1 MIGQPISRVDGPVK
15 VTGRATYAYEYRQ
28 EDETSLYGVIV
39 TAIIGR
45 GRVQGIDV
53 SDAQRSP
60 GVCAVLT
67 HQNTQAQGAR
77 VEAGP
82 LSYWWARPTLASPDI
97 GHYGEPVALV
107 VAETL
112 EEAQAAANLVRITY
126 VAEPGHFD
134 FVANIMRAYAPK
146 QLIFGIPTDSAVGN
160 FDAEYDRA
168 AVKIDQQY
176 HTPYCFSQPMEPN
189 ACLAVPRGED
199 LVLYVSTQIVDAAR
213 SSVATTLKI
222 DPQRIQVVSPYV
234 GGGFGSKLSVHSE
247 TILAAIAARQLNRP
261 VKVGLTRRQ
270 IFHDVGARP
279 TSIQR
284 IRLGAEQDGRLVAIA
299 HDATMHTN
307 PQEEFVETSALATRS
322 FYAAPHR
329 LTRHRLVPL
338 DMLRG
343 EDVRA
348 PGEASGLLA
357 LESAIDEL
365 AHAINMDPI
374 ELRIRNEPTVDPERN
389 VPYSERRVVECL
401 REGARRF
408 KWERRQQQPGMVR
421 DSRWL
426 IGFGVAAAVRV
437 HPQAP
442 AKARV
447 RLASDGTCIVLSDM
461 TDIGTGTYTV
471 LAQVAA
477 ERLGLRV
484 DQVRVELGRSDLPAT
499 WGSGGSWG
507 ASSSAVAV
515 YRACEALREKLQAA
529 AQAPLFSEG
538 RGAAGRTSQTISD
551 LLPRN
556 YPDGLDAE
564 GDSTPMWADPNFA
577 NYSIHTYGAHFAEVG
592 VDADTA
598 EIRLRQMLGVFSPG
612 RVLNTKTAR
621 SQLIG
626 GMTFGVGM
634 ALLEEAVV
642 DPRSG
647 AFVNCDLAG
656 YLVPVHADI
665 PVIDAVIL
673 DGFDDKANVL
683 GVKGLGEVGICGAPA
698 AIGNA
703 VFNATGVRV
712 RNFPITLDKLLHGLP
727 QQV

>member
-1 MIGQPISRVDGPVK
+1 MK

-28 EDETSLYGVIV
+28 DEAPLYGVIV
-39 TAIIGR
+39 TATIGR
-45 GRVQGIDV
+45 GRVQDID
-53 SDAQRSP
+53 ATQAEQSP
-60 GVCAVLT
+60 GVHAVIT
-67 HQNTQAQGAR
+67 HQNIQDQGAR
-77 VEAGP
+77 DESNPA
-82 LSYWWARPTLASPDI
+82 SYWRARPTLASAHV

-107 VAETL
+107 VGATL
-112 EEAQAAANLVRITY
+112 EQARAAANLVR
-126 VAEPGHFD
+126 VAYATEPGHFD
-134 FVANIMRAYAPK
+134 FTANADKAYAPK
-146 QLIFGIPTDSAVGN
+146 QLIFDTPTDSTVGN
-160 FDAEYDRA
+160 FDAGYA
-168 AVKIDQQY
+168 SAPVKIDLKY
-176 HTPYCFSQPMEPN
+176 STAYCFSQPMEPN

-213 SSVATTLKI
+213 SSVASTLKI
-222 DPQRIQVVSPYV
+222 DPERLQVVSPYV
-234 GGGFGSKLSVHSE
+234 GGGFGSKLSIHSE
-247 TILAAIAARQLNRP
+247 TILAAIAARRLNRP
-261 VKVGLTRRQ
+261 VKVALTRRQ
-270 IFHDVGARP
+270 IFHDVGVRP

-284 IRLGAEQDGRLVAIA
+284 IRLAAERDGRLVAVA

-307 PQEEFVETSALATRS
+307 PREEFVETSALATRS

-348 PGEASGLLA
+348 PGEAPGLLA
-357 LESAIDEL
+357 LESAMDEL
-365 AHAINMDPI
+365 AHALNMDPI
-374 ELRIRNEPTVDPERN
+374 ELRIRNEPTVDPERK

-408 KWERRQQQPGMVR
+408 KWERRQQQPGTVR
-421 DSRWL
+421 DGRWL
-426 IGFGVAAAVRV
+426 VGFGVAAAIRV
-437 HPQAP
+437 HPQGP

-447 RLASDGTCIVLSDM
+447 RLAPDSTCIVFSDM

-477 ERLGLRV
+477 ERLGLPV
-484 DQVRVELGRSDLPAT
+484 DQVRVELGRSDLPAS

-529 AQAPLFSEG
+529 TGNTAALFSEG
-538 RGAAGRTSQTISD
+538 RVVAGRTSQTLSD
-551 LLPRN
+551 LLARN
-556 YPDGLDAE
+556 HPQGLEAE
-564 GDSTPMWADPNFA
+564 GESTPMWADSNFA
-577 NYSIHTYGAHFAEVG
+577 NHSIHTFGAHFAEVG
-592 VDADTA
+592 VDADTG

-612 RVLNTKTAR
+612 RVLNAKTAR

-683 GVKGLGEVGICGAPA
+683 GVKGLGELGICGAGA
-698 AIGNA
+698 AVGNA
-703 VFNATGVRV
+703 VFNATAVRV
-712 RNFPITLDKLLHGLP
+712 RDFPITLDKLLPALP